1 MDLDNLAD
9 HFSSEDKAREYLEM
23 LLWTDGPICPH
34 CGLVGKAYKLNPQEG
49 GKSHVRPGVWKC
61 GVCRKQF
68 TVKVGTIFED
78 SHIPI
83 HKWLQAIHLVCAS
96 KKGISAHQLH
106 RMLGVTYKS
115 AWFMAHR
122 IRYAMTEMG
131 ILPKLQ
137 GTVEIDETYV
147 GGKTKGKGVQAGK
160 DAKVPVVSL
169 VERKGRVRSFQ
180 MERVTAKNLKPV
192 IKETLHES
200 SDVMTDDAMIYPFVL
215 SKGVNSHRVVN
226 HGANEYARREDGL
239 VVHTNTIEG
248 FFSLLKRGIIGT
260 FHHVSR
266 IHLHRY
272 LHEFDFRYNDRKITD
287 AERTEHAIKSVVGK
301 RLRYYGT
308 TKEGETAIVPSVA

>member
-1 MDLDNLAD
+1 MNLDNLAD
-9 HFSSEDKAREYLEM
+9 HFSSEEKAREYLEQ
-23 LLWTDGPICPH
+23 LLWPNGAVCPH
-34 CGLVGKAYKLNPQEG
+34 CGLVGKSYRLAPQEG

-78 SHIPI
+78 SHIPLQ
-83 HKWLQAIHLVCAS
+83 KWLLAIHLVCSS

-131 ILPKLQ
+131 MLPKLE

-147 GGKTKGKGVQAGK
+147 GGKIKGKGTKAAK

-180 MERVTAKNLKPV
+180 MERVTAKNLKPIV
-192 IKETLHES
+192 KENVHGWS
-200 SDVMTDDAMIYPFVL
+200 NVMTDDAAVYPFVL
-215 SKGVNSHRVVN
+215 GRRVASHDVIQHNTGVYVRHEGDRSI
-226 HGANEYARREDGL
+226 
-239 VVHTNTIEG
+239 HTNTVEG
-248 FFSLLKRGIIGT
+248 FFSILKRGIIGT

-287 AERTEHAIKSVVGK
+287 GERTEHAIKNVVGK

-308 TKEGETAIVPSVA
+308 TKEGETAIVPGLA